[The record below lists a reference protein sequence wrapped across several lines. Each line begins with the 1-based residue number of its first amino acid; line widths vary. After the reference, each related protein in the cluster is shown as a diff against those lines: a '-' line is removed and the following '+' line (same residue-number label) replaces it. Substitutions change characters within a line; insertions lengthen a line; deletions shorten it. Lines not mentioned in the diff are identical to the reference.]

1 MSMFLGRDLACIRGE
16 RVVFAGLGF
25 AVESGGALLLR
36 GPNGCG
42 KSSLLRVLAGLLRPA
57 EGTLSW
63 DGAAVADDPEAHRA
77 RVQYVGHMDP
87 VKAVLTVAET
97 LAFWARLHG
106 GDAAAVAPVLDRLGI
121 AYLSDVPG
129 RFLSAGQRRLVN
141 LARLL
146 LAPSP
151 LWLLDEPTTA
161 LDSRAT
167 GVVEQAIAEH
177 RAGGGMVV
185 AATHTEIIVP
195 GAAVLEVGGFSLTVP
210 PGGEGAGA
218 PAGEVAAAPGEPAG
232 TAP

>member
-1 MSMFLGRDLACIRGE
+1 MRGE

-25 AVESGGALLLR
+25 ALESGGALLLR

-77 RVQYVGHMDP
+77 RVHYVGHMDP

-97 LAFWARLHG
+97 LAFWARLDG
-106 GDAAAVAPVLDRLGI
+106 GEAAAVAAVLARLGI
-121 AYLSDVPG
+121 AHLADVPG

-146 LAPSP
+146 LAPAP

-161 LDSRAT
+161 LDARAT
-167 GVVEQAIAEH
+167 GVVERAIAEH
-177 RAGGGMVV
+177 RDGGGLVV
-185 AATHTEIIVP
+185 AATHTEIVVP
-195 GAAVLEVGGFSLTVP
+195 GAAVLEVGGFSLTAP
-210 PGGEGAGA
+210 PDDDAATGLVASEGAA
-218 PAGEVAAAPGEPAG
+218 DRDAGAAP
-232 TAP
+232 